1 MLLLNNI
8 KAFKLTKKEKNLFVE
23 VESYL
28 KDEIVDTFMRDAEL
42 TYQNSKKFDEMFKDF
57 PKRHHPY
64 FEHIKNEVLGW
75 QNKAQE
81 YIDSAKEKK
90 LLADKNEL
98 YEKKIGRQKKYFISS
113 VVGVLVIVL
122 GGVLFFK
129 KDKKQVAV
137 AEITQKEE
145 SAKKQAEAQKMM
157 DAQKTAE
164 AQKEADLAKA
174 AKAKEAAKKNKA
186 KKKHKKKHTAQP
198 APRPQ
203 SKPAAERPPVYRPG
217 RGDAPERNDSKKIF
231 NK

>member
-64 FEHIKNEVLGW
+64 FDHIKNEVLGW

-113 VVGVLVIVL
+113 VVGVVV
-122 GGVLFFK
+122 
-129 KDKKQVAV
+129 VAAGCFLLICSIKYGLLEKHGTHRAVFRLQELAQCYSTLRV
-137 AEITQKEE
+137 A
-145 SAKKQAEAQKMM
+145 
-157 DAQKTAE
+157 
-164 AQKEADLAKA
+164 
-174 AKAKEAAKKNKA
+174 
-186 KKKHKKKHTAQP
+186 
-198 APRPQ
+198 R
-203 SKPAAERPPVYRPG
+203 
-217 RGDAPERNDSKKIF
+217 
-231 NK
+231 